1 MKKIHAHPKKHIL
14 SFDFSLIK
22 ILHTRSLGP
31 MNKFDG
37 FDINNFL
44 FHRNN
49 RF

>member
-14 SFDFSLIK
+14 SFAFSLIK
-22 ILHTRSLGP
+22 ILHTPSLGS

-37 FDINNFL
+37 FDINDFL